1 VTFCL
6 FERVGEDDEIVGREW
21 IDAYVVLFGSES
33 QKLLDDPAVLAG
45 AALYLEDGVVDSV
58 AVG

>member
-1 VTFCL
+1 VVMEAKGA
-6 FERVGEDDEIVGREW
+6 FESVGREW
-21 IDAYVVLFGSES
+21 IDAYVVLFGGES

-45 AALYLEDGVVDSV
+45 AALYLEDRVVDSI